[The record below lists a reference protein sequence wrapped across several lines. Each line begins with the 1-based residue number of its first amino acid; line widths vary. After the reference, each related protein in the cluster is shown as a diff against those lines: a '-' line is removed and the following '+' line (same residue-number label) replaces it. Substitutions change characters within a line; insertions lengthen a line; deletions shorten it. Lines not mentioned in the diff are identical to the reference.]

1 LKLHWLPK
9 FSLMNTDIFILCCF
23 MLLQD
28 YQHTGETPVRS
39 EPDVPS
45 KGVIESLRAMPMD
58 ALMNEFREN
67 HPYESSKEPKPSL
80 IPRSPL
86 ATLN

>member
-1 LKLHWLPK
+1 ML
-9 FSLMNTDIFILCCF
+9 
-23 MLLQD
+23 LLQD
-28 YQHTGETPVRS
+28 YEPTGETPVRS
-39 EPDVPS
+39 EPNVPS
-45 KGVIESLRAMPMD
+45 KGTIESMRAMPMET
-58 ALMNEFREN
+58 LVNEFREN

>member
-1 LKLHWLPK
+1 
-9 FSLMNTDIFILCCF
+9 M
-23 MLLQD
+23 
-28 YQHTGETPVRS
+28 
-39 EPDVPS
+39 
-45 KGVIESLRAMPMD
+45 RAMPMETL
-58 ALMNEFREN
+58 ANEFREN

>member
-1 LKLHWLPK
+1 
-9 FSLMNTDIFILCCF
+9 MNTDIFIFSCF

-28 YQHTGETPVRS
+28 YQPTGETPVRS
-39 EPDVPS
+39 EPNVPS
-45 KGVIESLRAMPMD
+45 NGAIESLRAMPMD
-58 ALMNEFREN
+58 TLVNEFREN

>member
-1 LKLHWLPK
+1 
-9 FSLMNTDIFILCCF
+9 MTIDISQ
-23 MLLQD
+23 MLRLQD
-28 YQHTGETPVRS
+28 YEPTGETPVRS
-39 EPDVPS
+39 EPNVPS
-45 KGVIESLRAMPMD
+45 KGTIESLRAMPMET
-58 ALMNEFREN
+58 LVNEFREN

>member
-1 LKLHWLPK
+1 ML
-9 FSLMNTDIFILCCF
+9 
-23 MLLQD
+23 LLQD
-28 YQHTGETPVRS
+28 YESTGETPVRS
-39 EPDVPS
+39 EPNVPS
-45 KGVIESLRAMPMD
+45 KGTIESLRAMPMET
-58 ALMNEFREN
+58 LVNEFREN

>member
-1 LKLHWLPK
+1 
-9 FSLMNTDIFILCCF
+9 
-23 MLLQD
+23 MLWLQD
-28 YQHTGETPVRS
+28 YEPTGETPVRS
-39 EPDVPS
+39 EPNVPS
-45 KGVIESLRAMPMD
+45 KGTIESLRAMPMET
-58 ALMNEFREN
+58 LVNEFREN